1 MRILLAGN
9 HTCGNGGDGAILHG
23 MTDSRQAAYPDRDSD
38 VIRRYPASCSQQQ
51 TTPWSPTAR
60 VKRKRVLAD
69 DGNVKLNVNTAVAQ
83 ARETGNRITE
93 KLLTVLG

>member
-23 MTDSRQAAYPDRDSD
+23 MTDSRQAAYAEQDSD
-38 VIRRYPASCSQQQ
+38 PACCYQQQ
-51 TTPWSPTAR
+51 KTPRSLMAR
-60 VKRKRVLAD
+60 VKRKSVLAD
-69 DGNVKLNVNTAVAQ
+69 DGTVKLNVNTAVAQ

-93 KLLTVLG
+93 ELLTVLG

>member
-23 MTDSRQAAYPDRDSD
+23 MTNSLQAAHAERDSD
-38 VIRRYPASCSQQQ
+38 IAPACSHQQQ
-51 TTPWSPTAR
+51 KTPRSLMAR
-60 VKRKRVLAD
+60 VKRKSVLAD
-69 DGNVKLNVNTAVAQ
+69 DGNVRLNVNTAVAQ

>member
-23 MTDSRQAAYPDRDSD
+23 MTDSRQAAYAEQDSD
-38 VIRRYPASCSQQQ
+38 PACCYQQQ
-51 TTPWSPTAR
+51 KTPRSLMAR
-60 VKRKRVLAD
+60 VKRKSVLAD
-69 DGNVKLNVNTAVAQ
+69 DGSVKLNVNTAVAQ

-93 KLLTVLG
+93 ELLTVLG

>member
-23 MTDSRQAAYPDRDSD
+23 MTDSLQAAYAERDSD
-38 VIRRYPASCSQQQ
+38 IAPACSHLQQK
-51 TTPWSPTAR
+51 TPWSLMAR
-60 VKRKRVLAD
+60 VKRKSVLAD
-69 DGNVKLNVNTAVAQ
+69 DGNVRLNVNTAVAQ

-93 KLLTVLG
+93 ELLTVLG

>member
-23 MTDSRQAAYPDRDSD
+23 MTDSRQAT
-38 VIRRYPASCSQQQ
+38 Q
-51 TTPWSPTAR
+51 
-60 VKRKRVLAD
+60 AD
-69 DGNVKLNVNTAVAQ
+69 DGTVKLNVNIAVAQ

-93 KLLTVLG
+93 ELLTVLG

>member
-9 HTCGNGGDGAILHG
+9 HTCGNSGDGAILHG
-23 MTDSRQAAYPDRDSD
+23 MTDSRQAAYAEQDSD
-38 VIRRYPASCSQQQ
+38 PACCYQQQ
-51 TTPWSPTAR
+51 KTPRSLMAR
-60 VKRKRVLAD
+60 VKRKSVLAD

-93 KLLTVLG
+93 ELLTVLE

>member
-23 MTDSRQAAYPDRDSD
+23 MTDSLQAAYAERDSD
-38 VIRRYPASCSQQQ
+38 PACSHLQQK
-51 TTPWSPTAR
+51 TPWSLMAR
-60 VKRKRVLAD
+60 VKRKSVLAD
-69 DGNVKLNVNTAVAQ
+69 DGNVTLNVNTAVAQ

-93 KLLTVLG
+93 ELLTVLG

>member
-23 MTDSRQAAYPDRDSD
+23 MTDSLQAAHAEWDSD
-38 VIRRYPASCSQQQ
+38 VDPACCYQQQ
-51 TTPWSPTAR
+51 KTPWSLMAR
-60 VKRKRVLAD
+60 VKRKSVLAD

-93 KLLTVLG
+93 ELLTVLG

>member
-23 MTDSRQAAYPDRDSD
+23 MTNSLQAAHAERDSD
-38 VIRRYPASCSQQQ
+38 VDPACCYQQQ
-51 TTPWSPTAR
+51 KTSWSLMAR
-60 VKRKRVLAD
+60 VKRKSVLAD
-69 DGNVKLNVNTAVAQ
+69 DGNVTLNVNTAVAQ

-93 KLLTVLG
+93 ELLTVLG

>member
-9 HTCGNGGDGAILHG
+9 HTCGNSGDGAILHG
-23 MTDSRQAAYPDRDSD
+23 MTDLLQAAYAEQDSD
-38 VIRRYPASCSQQQ
+38 PARCYQQQ
-51 TTPWSPTAR
+51 KTPRSLMAR
-60 VKRKRVLAD
+60 VKRKSVLAD

-93 KLLTVLG
+93 ELLTVLE

>member
-23 MTDSRQAAYPDRDSD
+23 MTDSRQAAYAEQDSD
-38 VIRRYPASCSQQQ
+38 PACCYQQQ
-51 TTPWSPTAR
+51 KTPRSLMAR
-60 VKRKRVLAD
+60 VKRKSVLAD

-93 KLLTVLG
+93 ELLTVLG

>member
-23 MTDSRQAAYPDRDSD
+23 MTDSRQAAYAEQDSD
-38 VIRRYPASCSQQQ
+38 PACCYQQQ
-51 TTPWSPTAR
+51 KTPRSLMAR
-60 VKRKRVLAD
+60 VKRKSVLAD
-69 DGNVKLNVNTAVAQ
+69 DGAVKLNVNIAVAQ

-93 KLLTVLG
+93 ELLTVLG